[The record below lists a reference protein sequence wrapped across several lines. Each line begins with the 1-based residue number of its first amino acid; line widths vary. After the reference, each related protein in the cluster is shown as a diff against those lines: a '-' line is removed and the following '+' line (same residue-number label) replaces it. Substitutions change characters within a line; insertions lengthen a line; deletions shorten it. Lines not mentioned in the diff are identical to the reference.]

1 MTYKPKFHWD
11 KETLEAFKFDAK
23 YQSHSALKDD
33 VEFFVYSDCT
43 LEDGETHEDLI
54 KDLLYQILN

>member
-23 YQSHSALKDD
+23 YRSYADIKED
-33 VEFFVYSDCT
+33 VEFFVHTDCQ

-54 KDLLYQILN
+54 YDLLNQILD